1 MPGGAILGGQG
12 RVQAESTEPGP
23 GTHDFIKVERFG
35 VPRLVQDS
43 TKKSRVLVKIH
54 GGLI

>member
-12 RVQAESTEPGP
+12 RVQAESTAPGP
-23 GTHDFIKVERFG
+23 GTHDFIKEECFK

-43 TKKSRVLVKIH
+43 NKKRTEFW
-54 GGLI
+54 